1 MRASVIQK
9 NGGREND
16 RREVTFRH
24 WYTREPETEK
34 YMRRIDRKKEYVE
47 IPPLVDVSVQD
58 PSRKRG
64 KNSGRTNTET
74 RSTFEYKGQQK
85 TNP

>member
-1 MRASVIQK
+1 
-9 NGGREND
+9 
-16 RREVTFRH
+16 
-24 WYTREPETEK
+24 
-34 YMRRIDRKKEYVE
+34 MRRIDRKKEYVE

-85 TNP
+85 TNPLYLTLHDCKKKNERERERESLTS